1 MTDDQ
6 GGAAREGE
14 PVAVGLVGAGP
25 WARMVHAPL
34 LANHPR
40 TTLAGVWAR
49 RPEAAAEVAA
59 PHGAPAFERYDE
71 LLERCDAVAFA
82 VPPDV
87 QAEHAAPAARAGKA
101 LLLEK
106 PIGLDLDQAQ
116 RLVDVV
122 DEAGVL
128 SMLFLT
134 WRYAAAT
141 RAFLDEVAAAEPIGG
156 RGRFISG
163 GLLAGP
169 FTTPW
174 RLCHG
179 ALLDVGPHIIDVL
192 DAALGPVV
200 GIRAHGDP
208 LRWVGLLLDH
218 ENGLASEVSLSS
230 HTAVLP
236 PRNGVEIYTA
246 AGPIDLDAASSVTP
260 DTFVTIAGELAE
272 TVTTGTPHP
281 LDIHRGLHLQRL
293 LDAAAAD
300 IRSH

>member
-1 MTDDQ
+1 MSDP
-6 GGAAREGE
+6 

-49 RPEAAAEVAA
+49 RPEAAADVASS
-59 PHGAPAFERYDE
+59 HGATAYERYDE
-71 LLERCDAVAFA
+71 MLDHCDAVAFA

-87 QAEHAAPAARAGKA
+87 QAEHAATAARAGKT

-106 PIGLDLDQAQ
+106 PIGLDLAQAQ
-116 RLVDVV
+116 GLVDAVAA
-122 DEAGVL
+122 AGVR

-141 RAFLDEVAAAEPIGG
+141 RAFLAGVAAADPPPIGG
-156 RGRFISG
+156 RGTFLSG

-174 RLCHG
+174 RLRHG
-179 ALLDVGPHIIDVL
+179 ALLDVGPHIVDLL

-200 GIRAHGDP
+200 GLRAHGDP
-208 LRWVGLLLDH
+208 RRWVGLLLEH
-218 ENGLASEVSLSS
+218 GTGVVSEVSLSS
-230 HTAVLP
+230 YTAVVP
-236 PRNGVEIYTA
+236 PRTGVEIYTA
-246 AGPIDLDAASSVTP
+246 AGPHDLDTAGAYTP
-260 DTFVTIAGELAE
+260 DTAATIAAELA
-272 TVTTGTPHP
+272 TTAAGTPHP
-281 LDIHRGLHLQRL
+281 LDVHRGLHLQRL
-293 LDAAAAD
+293 IDRAAAD
-300 IRSH
+300 LT